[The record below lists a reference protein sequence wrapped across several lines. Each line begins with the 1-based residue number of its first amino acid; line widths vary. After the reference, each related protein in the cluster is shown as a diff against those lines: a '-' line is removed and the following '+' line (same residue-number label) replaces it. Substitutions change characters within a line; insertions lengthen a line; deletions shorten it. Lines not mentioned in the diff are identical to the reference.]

1 MSNGAVAYRHAS
13 CLQLSHRRPL
23 DMCGLW
29 TRPRTDVDPPRFL
42 PPSNCHWGAYRFAA
56 SGAIACYLRVFM
68 WLAET
73 RGLKDARQVENLQ
86 DQAQV
91 MLGQHTR
98 AQYPNQ
104 PVRSAATNTSF
115 LRQFLPRDAMHPR
128 YQPWACVCLC
138 PSVSVRLSQV
148 GVLLKRQ
155 NLGSHKQH
163 HTIPQGL

>member
-1 MSNGAVAYRHAS
+1 MDTSADG
-13 CLQLSHRRPL
+13 RRSAAIFATVELPL
-23 DMCGLW
+23 G
-29 TRPRTDVDPPRFL
+29 
-42 PPSNCHWGAYRFAA
+42 GAYRFAA

-115 LRQFLPRDAMHPR
+115 LRQFLYRAM
-128 YQPWACVCLC
+128 LC
-138 PSVSVRLSQV
+138 IRGTSHGPVSVCVRLCLSV
-148 GVLLKRQ
+148 C
-155 NLGSHKQH
+155 HKSEFY
-163 HTIPQGL
+163 

>member
-1 MSNGAVAYRHAS
+1 MDTSADG
-13 CLQLSHRRPL
+13 RRSAAIFATVELPL
-23 DMCGLW
+23 G
-29 TRPRTDVDPPRFL
+29 
-42 PPSNCHWGAYRFAA
+42 GAYRFAA